1 MGYEGEQLL
10 LCPWGIMGYECEQ
23 LFLCPGALWDMSEQ
37 LLLCPGALWDMSV
50 SSSYSAL
57 GHYGI

>member
-1 MGYEGEQLL
+1 
-10 LCPWGIMGYECEQ
+10 MGYECEQ
-23 LFLCPGALWDMSEQ
+23 VLLCPGALWDMSEQ

-50 SSSYSAL
+50 SRSYSAL

>member
-1 MGYEGEQLL
+1 
-10 LCPWGIMGYECEQ
+10 MGYECEQVLLCPGALWDMSEQ

-37 LLLCPGALWDMSV
+37 LFLCPGALWDMSV
-50 SSSYSAL
+50 SSSSSAL